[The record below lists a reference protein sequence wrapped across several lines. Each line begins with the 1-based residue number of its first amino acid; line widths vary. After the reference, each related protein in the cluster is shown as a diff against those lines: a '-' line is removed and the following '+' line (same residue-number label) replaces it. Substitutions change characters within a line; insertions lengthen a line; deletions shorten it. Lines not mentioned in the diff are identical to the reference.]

1 MLFKICFTESAEKKP
16 PKLQKL
22 CELPSVQQTLSIQV
36 IGTHLVHVVGVV
48 VLIIVVVQSEGGCAF
63 PGFDDN
69 LVHHRLVGLVTSPLL
84 RYVLLVVHRLLS
96 TLALPVTETQQ
107 DSTELSQIS
116 DGCVSDKEAVCVCVC
131 FHLLPFQMR
140 DMSTLSLRKTSNSS
154 SSNTLDLLCRTSGS
168 SSFTGLKGQKWNR
181 HRTKQILHDHHFKML
196 HNSVTIMRFLIFIS
210 LLMYVLLSS
219 W

>member
-1 MLFKICFTESAEKKP
+1 MKPDTEKQMLFKICFTESAEKKP

-116 DGCVSDKEAVCVCVC
+116 DGCVSDKEAVCVCV
-131 FHLLPFQMR
+131 FSPPALPDAGHVHLVSAEDVKLIVIKHIGSAVQNIW
-140 DMSTLSLRKTSNSS
+140 K
-154 SSNTLDLLCRTSGS
+154 LL
-168 SSFTGLKGQKWNR
+168 LHWPE
-181 HRTKQILHDHHFKML
+181 RTKVEQTPNKA
-196 HNSVTIMRFLIFIS
+196 NPS
-210 LLMYVLLSS
+210 
-219 W
+219 